1 MPRDWKMELYWRLPV
16 LLQERAL
23 SMYARR
29 LDRLYYGDDYEK
41 WRGWFRESAGWTRE
55 QAEAWQSSR
64 LREILD
70 LAANTVP
77 HYRAA
82 WSGID
87 WKGIASPSTKDLS
100 RLPRLDKQTI
110 RENERQFL
118 AGSLD
123 PDDLWVEKTSGTSGT
138 ALRIYWPMSMLP
150 RWWAL
155 TEVMVRNAAG
165 VAQEI
170 PRAMMGGRA
179 VVRGDATHP
188 PYWRFNARWRQ
199 LYLSSYHVSKTSAPG
214 YVDAMRHYGSRWIT
228 GYGSAMA
235 ALADSA
241 LEAGIPPFPLEA
253 AITSGDTLLPG
264 MRAAIEQFFQCR
276 CFDHYGQCEGVA
288 MAMECREGRMHVIPS
303 VGIVEILREDG
314 SPCEPGEVGEIVA
327 TGLMNDAMPLVR
339 YRLADYAAWA
349 ADTRCACGNP
359 HRSLERIEGRV
370 DDYLR
375 TASGRKIGRLA
386 GFRGSPAIHS
396 AQLVQDTPSHAW
408 LLVRPGAAYSRKD
421 AERVR
426 GDILSR
432 AGDLSVDIREVSEIP
447 KTRQGKTILV
457 VRLEDRPDMRETY
470 ARLLGERAAD
480 VKAAS

>member
-1 MPRDWKMELYWRLPV
+1 MELYWRLPV
-16 LLQERAL
+16 LLQETAL

-29 LDRLYYGDDYEK
+29 LDRLYYGGDYEK
-41 WRGWFRESAGWTRE
+41 WRDWFRASKSWTLAESLE
-55 QAEAWQSSR
+55 WQSSR
-64 LREILD
+64 LREILA
-70 LAANTVP
+70 LCASAVP
-77 HYRAA
+77 HYRDA
-82 WSGID
+82 WNGAD
-87 WKGIASPSTKDLS
+87 WKQIGGTAELS
-100 RLPRLDKQTI
+100 RLPRLDKQAI
-110 RENERQFL
+110 RENERSFL
-118 AGSLD
+118 VDGLR

-214 YVDAMRHYGSRWIT
+214 YVEAMRRYGSRWIT
-228 GYGSAMA
+228 GYGSAIA
-235 ALADSA
+235 ALAESA
-241 LEAGIPPFPLEA
+241 IEAGIPPFPLEA

-264 MRAAIEQFFQCR
+264 MRAAIERFFQCR

-314 SPCEPGEVGEIVA
+314 TPCAPGEVGEIVA

-339 YRLADYAAWA
+339 YRLADYAAWSA
-349 ADTRCACGNP
+349 GGPCACGNP
-359 HRSLERIEGRV
+359 QPALDRVEGRV

-375 TASGRKIGRLA
+375 TASGRRIGRLA

-396 AQLVQDTPSHAW
+396 AQLVQDSPSHAF
-408 LLVRPGAAYSRKD
+408 LLVRPGATYSRKD

-432 AGDLSVDIREVSEIP
+432 AGDLTIDIAEVAEIP

-457 VRLEDRPDMRETY
+457 VRLADRPEMRETY
-470 ARLLGERAAD
+470 SRLLGRTVGE
-480 VKAAS
+480 VEKAS

>member
-1 MPRDWKMELYWRLPV
+1 MIRDWKMELYWRLPL

-29 LDRLYYGDDYEK
+29 LDRLYYGADYEK
-41 WRGWFRESAGWTRE
+41 WCDWFRASGSWTLE
-55 QAEAWQSSR
+55 QGEEWQSSR
-64 LREILD
+64 LREIVALC
-70 LAANTVP
+70 ATAVP
-77 HYRAA
+77 YYRDA
-82 WSGID
+82 WRGID
-87 WKGIASPSTKDLS
+87 WKAIRALSDLP

-110 RENERQFL
+110 RENEQAFL

-123 PDDLWVEKTSGTSGT
+123 QKDLWVEKTSGTSGT
-138 ALRIYWPMSMLP
+138 ALRIFWPMAMLP

-165 VAQEI
+165 VAQNV

-179 VVRGDATHP
+179 VVRGDATRP

-214 YVDAMRHYGSRWIT
+214 YVDAMRRHGSRWIT
-228 GYGSAMA
+228 GYGSAIA
-235 ALADSA
+235 ALAESA
-241 LEAGIPPFPLEA
+241 IEAGIAPFPLDA

-264 MRAAIEQFFQCR
+264 MRAAIEKFFQCL

-288 MAMECREGRMHVIPS
+288 MAMECREGRMHLIPS

-314 SPCEPGEVGEIVA
+314 SPCMPGEVGEIVA

-339 YRLADYAAWA
+339 YRLGDFAAWA
-349 ADTRCACGNP
+349 ADSRCACGNP
-359 HRSLERIEGRV
+359 QRALDRVEGRV

-375 TASGRKIGRLA
+375 TPSGRKIGRLA

-396 AQLVQDTPSHAW
+396 AQLVQDTPSHAF

-421 AERVR
+421 GERVR

-432 AGDLSVDIREVSEIP
+432 AGDLSIDIREVAEIP
-447 KTRQGKTILV
+447 KTPQGKTILV
-457 VRLEDRPDMRETY
+457 VRLADRPEMRETY
-470 ARLLGERAAD
+470 ARLLGQPAD